1 MVAEA
6 RAIRRRMLEDAE
18 RRRGALV
25 TELARVRAEI
35 DAAIA
40 ALTRVA
46 EPDAR
51 GPNAATHSDPTDG
64 GEHEPAR
71 VGALFDALRADA
83 PSPAPSPPPP
93 KPAAPAAATEPS
105 PVEADPPAV
114 DDAPRVPAA
123 PPAAQTPADRIR
135 RRRDALLEPLVPEVV
150 RVSKR
155 LLQDEQNSLLDAA
168 RRAADATIPH
178 VSCPNTCASATRG
191 RPSSRR
197 RSTPPTSAVAPRRER
212 QDASRARRG
221 VSWSSSP
228 RSWSHRCASV
238 SSPPSRASSA
248 RARTSRRTSCNERSD
263 PRSER
268 GTASGARSISSAMWR
283 TCSRPPTPVACTTRP
298 RPLAMLEWVPADP
311 GRCPD
316 CDDNALEPTL
326 KGKAFPTGQQHP
338 PAHPGCRCLVVPM
351 EA

>member
-1 MVAEA
+1 MHASRA
-6 RAIRRRMLEDAE
+6 RRPTAIRPMEVSTSRRASARCSTRCVRT
-18 RRRGALV
+18 RRL
-25 TELARVRAEI
+25 
-35 DAAIA
+35 
-40 ALTRVA
+40 
-46 EPDAR
+46 
-51 GPNAATHSDPTDG
+51 
-64 GEHEPAR
+64 
-71 VGALFDALRADA
+71 
-83 PSPAPSPPPP
+83 PAPAPPPP

-168 RRAADATIPH
+168 RRA
-178 VSCPNTCASATRG
+178 RG
-191 RPSSRR
+191 RHDPARLLPEHVRRARHVDGPPRAVDRR
-197 RSTPPTSAVAPRRER
+197 RLPRRSRLGGKDGTRHER
-212 QDASRARRG
+212 AGASRGRA
-221 VSWSSSP
+221 
-228 RSWSHRCASV
+228 HRA
-238 SSPPSRASSA
+238 PGLTAA
-248 RARTSRRTSCNERSD
+248 RARHRHHRERHQRGPVRVGERAATSARIRDRSAV
-263 PRSER
+263 PRVAHGRSRAPCGGRAR
-268 GTASGARSISSAMWR
+268 GRLRPWR
-283 TCSRPPTPVACTTRP
+283 VRHVPAPA
-298 RPLAMLEWVPADP
+298 AMLEWVPADP